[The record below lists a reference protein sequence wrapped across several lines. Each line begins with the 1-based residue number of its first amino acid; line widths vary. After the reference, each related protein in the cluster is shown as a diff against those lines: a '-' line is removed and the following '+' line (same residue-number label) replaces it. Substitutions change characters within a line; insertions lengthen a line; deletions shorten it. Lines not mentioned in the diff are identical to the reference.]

1 MKRLVKLTLFAAV
14 VGGLIFAARK
24 LMGGLGPQPGDPQ
37 APKEWP
43 SLVPDPPAQASGNGS
58 AAAPPSNPDA
68 ETPGSGEQIA
78 PTGDSGTNS

>member
-1 MKRLVKLTLFAAV
+1 MKRLVKLTLFAAAI
-14 VGGLIFAARK
+14 GGLIFAARK

-43 SLVPDPPAQASGNGS
+43 SLVPEPTASTGGNGS
-58 AAAPPSNPDA
+58 AAEPGSNPAA
-68 ETPGSGEQIA
+68 EIPGSGEHIA